1 MKPEKGPKGTTHT
14 LLIFAS
20 VGTCEGIITN
30 YTEKLRLQLLS

>member
-20 VGTCEGIITN
+20 VGTFEDIITN
-30 YTEKLRLQLLS
+30 YTEKLRMKLLL